1 MSLGEKDS
9 NQVLGF
15 LADKGDYYTKLA
27 IIEKKRL
34 ADLTDA
40 VNHIH
45 TETENYRS
53 KAKVAAIRVM
63 NQHAGR
69 AVYKRAD
76 GADIGKQALCMTSK
90 MLTLKEVQLNKLC
103 QRKSEILNY
112 NNNLKLE
119 IDHYRRMR
127 LQTDISH
134 AKFEATLKQEK
145 EKIEEWL
152 AESAAVVE
160 RRENLVHEKE
170 KLEAMNMEEQ
180 SGFAEE
186 YETIGM
192 FIKQQNGALEEALL
206 RERKAE
212 KSGKGLDETIQ
223 NDNTRTT
230 LTLQDE
236 VEMARQVG
244 NLSSFMAN
252 EKTSLSSIQ
261 DRIKM
266 YEAMFDQLKKMTG
279 ATNLNEVVA
288 DYMNHEDEMFSLYN
302 FIQTVNAE
310 IEMVMDA
317 RNQTEQDIKLFS
329 LEQSEQDSL
338 KLDKLKELQSRLD
351 STREMCRQC
360 EEQNAE
366 MNEVVITI
374 GKKVSTLFFKLQCDQ
389 IDSRGSQAVGGGLT
403 GKTPNK
409 SSGTSRPE
417 SKVALL
423 VSQGVGEGNNVLEF
437 MAFIEQRT
445 VDVISGIGARIVV
458 LSVSPRCFRR
468 LSTYAKY

>member
-27 IIEKKRL
+27 LIEKKRL

-40 VNHIH
+40 LEHIRH
-45 TETENYRS
+45 ETENYRS
-53 KAKVAAIRVM
+53 KAKVAAIAVM

-76 GADIGKQALCMTSK
+76 GADIGKQALSMTAK

-134 AKFEATLKQEK
+134 AKFDATLQQEK

-160 RRENLVHEKE
+160 RRENLVREKE
-170 KLEAMNMEEQ
+170 KLEEINKEEQ
-180 SGFAEE
+180 GVFSEE

-192 FIKQQNGALEEALL
+192 FIKQQNAALEEALL

-212 KSGKGLDETIQ
+212 KAGKGLDETIQ

-230 LTLQDE
+230 LTLQEE

-252 EKTSLSSIQ
+252 EKTSLYSIQ

-266 YEAMFDQLKKMTG
+266 YEGMFEQLKKMTG

-310 IEMVMDA
+310 IEMVVDA
-317 RNQTEQDIKLFS
+317 KNQIEQDIKLFS
-329 LEQSEQDSL
+329 QEQSEQDSL

-366 MNEVVITI
+366 MNEIVITI

-389 IDSRGSQAVGGGLT
+389 IDSRGSQGVGGGLT

-423 VSQGVGEGNNVLEF
+423 VSQGVSEGNNVLEF

-445 VDVISGIGARIVV
+445 VDVISGIIAHYVIFCQHSLR
-458 LSVSPRCFRR
+458 S
-468 LSTYAKY
+468 